1 MLVGLELIASA
12 AGAQVRPGRVQTA
25 VVTAVSVPA
34 AFIDVCKHSGNYD
47 VKYDGIKSHC
57 ESDL

>member
-34 AFIDVCKHSGNYD
+34 AFIDVCKHSGNYG
-47 VKYDGIKSHC
+47 VKYDGIKSH
-57 ESDL
+57 